1 MLMMPV
7 SRPSATTG
15 TCLMR
20 CSVMV
25 CISSVR
31 PSSPAQVRTSAV
43 MMELTAWSS
52 TVASWCRRRTTSRS
66 LTIPATRSP
75 SSLTTSAPTLCS
87 ASSATS
93 SRTVAS
99 GPMVTTAWL
108 PLWWMTSLIFM
119 VPPLVPQNW

>member
-1 MLMMPV
+1 
-7 SRPSATTG
+7 
-15 TCLMR
+15 
-20 CSVMV
+20 
-25 CISSVR
+25 
-31 PSSPAQVRTSAV
+31 
-43 MMELTAWSS
+43 MELTAWSS

-75 SSLTTSAPTLCS
+75 SSLTTRAPTLCS

-99 GPMVTTAWL
+99 GPMVTTVWL